1 MFYVVFH
8 HFPSA
13 NCHDIALSLLRRGLI
28 SLGGT
33 SSLLGLVYPSWQ
45 VKQLRFKRQEM
56 LLSDLSCC
64 CQLQERKAQHCHPCT
79 TPWRMATLKHHRCG
93 LSSFCGSW
101 TFQKVSFWGSST
113 TFIFPEA
120 VGFFSLLRH
129 WGSEVHRFNNI
140 ETCTVQ
146 RKAPVWCTV
155 ESPAAKRDK
164 WRCKACTFDW
174 VRRLISK
181 VLEWTTCLRCGTG
194 KPGIFMESESNLVRM
209 EWKTFALAVFSQAPE
224 LSGQVW
230 GNAGAEDYNVAFSS
244 IYYINVISGCGWRNY
259 EHVAFLCMRSFSNVL
274 TWFGASSLHAT
285 IHDDHHRTASSL
297 TSAPRLAVVSNQWWY
312 SRIIGEHVVG
322 KWLPP
327 CICRSPKPQQVAQ
340 FYGDAINHRHS
351 KSVSQRPCTIVFHG
365 PQSS

>member
-93 LSSFCGSW
+93 LNSFCGSW

-120 VGFFSLLRH
+120 VGFFRSWGTGEVRFTGSTTLRLVQFNAKRLCGVQLSLLQQK
-129 WGSEVHRFNNI
+129 GTSED
-140 ETCTVQ
+140 
-146 RKAPVWCTV
+146 
-155 ESPAAKRDK
+155 AKH
-164 WRCKACTFDW
+164 
-174 VRRLISK
+174 VRLIG
-181 VLEWTTCLRCGTG
+181 LGGW
-194 KPGIFMESESNLVRM
+194 
-209 EWKTFALAVFSQAPE
+209 SQK
-224 LSGQVW
+224 
-230 GNAGAEDYNVAFSS
+230 
-244 IYYINVISGCGWRNY
+244 C
-259 EHVAFLCMRSFSNVL
+259 
-274 TWFGASSLHAT
+274 
-285 IHDDHHRTASSL
+285 
-297 TSAPRLAVVSNQWWY
+297 
-312 SRIIGEHVVG
+312 
-322 KWLPP
+322 
-327 CICRSPKPQQVAQ
+327 
-340 FYGDAINHRHS
+340 
-351 KSVSQRPCTIVFHG
+351 
-365 PQSS
+365 